1 MPIISKDN
9 LIKFGDNL
17 FKVLKYR
24 FADKSKSNVMQGEV
38 IAKDFKSKSK
48 THTQRYKYNDNPVPV
63 GTSSI
68 FGKPSA
74 VVTANTLVSRICVE
88 TIGYN
93 VGDIVDKVNVFAV
106 KNDNTVKE
114 LVVTDGTAIV
124 IDHDGSYFNTNCKL
138 LEIEIQKMFDEDVY
152 FVVGCGK
159 SGNGGQAGHQTTD
172 SRIAMDIPV
181 DGLAVGAQLSPI
193 TTYGRINSMI
203 IYGEDNVVTGGVR
216 EWGDLEYTTEIKQDY
231 TFVNLFADDPKWTG
245 KVFLSNGN
253 QQANSQYRA
262 RAFGVQYGKTY
273 RFMNIRGESNNTVD
287 SIAGSATCVEFN
299 TNNNTFNS
307 TTRVAS
313 GQWRVGVDKVCGRS
327 YLEYTPTNASV
338 THISINLQYTVLT
351 DVENEIM
358 VWDSSVTP
366 HKPYIPG
373 TQSFTKSAIVD
384 GDKVKIEFSNGGT
397 SLQSNTLVDAVKELD
412 RKIITT
418 STGVTRSV
426 NSQNPNQQGS
436 VTIDGTHIN
445 ANVGGSDATI
455 QTHLTNIKT
464 TLDSTATTVNSHA
477 SKIARLESKHP
488 VAKAGDII
496 STFQDSG
503 DEYRVGGITYLYIG
517 RERTLLDGYY
527 PQLEQAL
534 GLSGVVNYQIPVIR
548 DEEFIFDHGQRR
560 RARKYYIVANV
571 DNLKKEVL

>member
-1 MPIISKDN
+1 
-9 LIKFGDNL
+9 
-17 FKVLKYR
+17 
-24 FADKSKSNVMQGEV
+24 
-38 IAKDFKSKSK
+38 
-48 THTQRYKYNDNPVPV
+48 
-63 GTSSI
+63 
-68 FGKPSA
+68 
-74 VVTANTLVSRICVE
+74 
-88 TIGYN
+88 
-93 VGDIVDKVNVFAV
+93 
-106 KNDNTVKE
+106 
-114 LVVTDGTAIV
+114 
-124 IDHDGSYFNTNCKL
+124 
-138 LEIEIQKMFDEDVY
+138 
-152 FVVGCGK
+152 
-159 SGNGGQAGHQTTD
+159 
-172 SRIAMDIPV
+172 
-181 DGLAVGAQLSPI
+181 
-193 TTYGRINSMI
+193 MI

-496 STFQDSG
+496 STFQDFWG
-503 DEYRVGGITYLYIG
+503 
-517 RERTLLDGYY
+517 
-527 PQLEQAL
+527 
-534 GLSGVVNYQIPVIR
+534 
-548 DEEFIFDHGQRR
+548 
-560 RARKYYIVANV
+560 
-571 DNLKKEVL
+571 